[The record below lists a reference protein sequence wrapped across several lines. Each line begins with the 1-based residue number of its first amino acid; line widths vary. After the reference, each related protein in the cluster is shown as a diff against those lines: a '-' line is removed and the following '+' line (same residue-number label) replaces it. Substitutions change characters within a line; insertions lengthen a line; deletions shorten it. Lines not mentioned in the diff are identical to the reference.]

1 MNISKYNVT
10 RLFFIIIYNAHIL
23 PLFDYGDIMW
33 GDKNNSSLMD
43 QLQVLQ
49 NKAAKTILD
58 APYTYPHPLKPSTNY
73 TGIHLPT
80 DANYTEY

>member
-1 MNISKYNVT
+1 
-10 RLFFIIIYNAHIL
+10 
-23 PLFDYGDIMW
+23 
-33 GDKNNSSLMD
+33 MD

-58 APYTYPHPLKPSTNY
+58 APYLSSSTEALNKY
-73 TGIHLPT
+73 TGNHLPT